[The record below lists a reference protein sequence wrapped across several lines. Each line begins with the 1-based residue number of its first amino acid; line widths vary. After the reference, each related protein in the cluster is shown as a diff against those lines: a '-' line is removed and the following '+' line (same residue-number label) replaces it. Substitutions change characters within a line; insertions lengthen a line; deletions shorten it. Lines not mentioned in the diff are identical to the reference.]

1 MADYFLKHGKK
12 YYKKNDRPCNSSNSD
27 SNNCF
32 IQNYTIFGTGN
43 TPQDLDITTGIPRT
57 VFENFT
63 KNHNKTLIKFSFSPA
78 FATTIRLTIARL
90 NHRSPLTFTLTPG
103 DIKTFLVEDVESI
116 TFSDTVAPSTLNL
129 LIQQTNCICCSN
141 SNNDESYYYNSC
153 NDAY

>member
-1 MADYFLKHGKK
+1 MADYFLKNGKK

-63 KNHNKTLIKFSFSPA
+63 KII
-78 FATTIRLTIARL
+78 IRHL
-90 NHRSPLTFTLTPG
+90 
-103 DIKTFLVEDVESI
+103 
-116 TFSDTVAPSTLNL
+116 LNL
-129 LIQQTNCICCSN
+129 VSVLHLQQRL
-141 SNNDESYYYNSC
+141 D
-153 NDAY
+153 